1 MGKLDY
7 TFKTDTLFK
16 ILFVKYPD
24 LLKRLVA
31 ELLGIQLSSIG
42 EFTIINTEMPPEAM
56 SEKFCRLDIH
66 MTVNGQHVDLE
77 VQVNNEND
85 YPERTLFYWARDYST
100 ALGTG
105 QEYIKLPRTVIIS
118 IINFE
123 LFDCE
128 EFHSQFEALEVTRH
142 TRLTDRM
149 CLHYFELPKVPFSDS
164 VGNELK
170 LWLSL
175 FKADTEEELT
185 RLEELEVPFVEQ
197 AITAYRSIIATD
209 EFKELE
215 RLRELARHNEAS
227 ALANARREAD
237 KAATEREGRKWQ
249 SVIKDER
256 VANQAALAAKDAANQ
271 AALAAKDAANQAALA
286 AKDAELAKLKSL
298 LGRDIKSSEY

>member
-1 MGKLDY
+1 VAKLDY

-31 ELLGIQLSSIG
+31 ELLNIQIVSIG
-42 EFTIINTEMPPEAM
+42 EFIITNTEIPPEALK
-56 SEKFCRLDIH
+56 EKFCRLDIH
-66 MTVNGQHVDLE
+66 MTINGQHVDLE
-77 VQVNNEND
+77 VQVADDHD
-85 YPERTLFYWARDYST
+85 YPERTLFYWARDYSS

-105 QEYIKLPRTVIIS
+105 QQYIKLPRTVIIS

-128 EFHSQFEALEVTRH
+128 DFHSQFETLEVTRH

-164 VGNELK
+164 VDNELR

-175 FKADTEEELT
+175 FKADTEEDLKC
-185 RLEELEVPFVEQ
+185 LERLEVPFVEQ

-215 RLRELARHNEAS
+215 RLRELAQHNEAS
-227 ALANARREAD
+227 ALANARQE
-237 KAATEREGRKWQ
+237 ERQKWQ
-249 SVIKDER
+249 AIMAVEKT
-256 VANQAALAAKDAANQ
+256 ANQAALAEKDATIEAKEIAIADKDAA
-271 AALAAKDAANQAALA
+271 LADKDTVLA
-286 AKDAELAKLKSL
+286 AKDAEIAELKSL
-298 LGRDIKSSEY
+298 LGKNVKSSEF

>member
-1 MGKLDY
+1 MAKLNY

-31 ELLGIQLSSIG
+31 ELLNIQLASIG
-42 EFTIINTEMPPEAM
+42 EFIITNTEIPPEALK
-56 SEKFCRLDIH
+56 EKFCRLDIH
-66 MTVNGQHVDLE
+66 MTVNEQHVDLE
-77 VQVNNEND
+77 VQVNDEHD

-100 ALGTG
+100 SIGSG
-105 QEYIKLPRTVIIS
+105 HVYINLPRTVIIS

-128 EFHSQFEALEVTRH
+128 DFHSQFEALEVTRH

-164 VGNELK
+164 VDNELR

-175 FKADTEEELT
+175 FKADTEEDLK
-185 RLEELEVPFVEQ
+185 RLERLEVPFVKQ
-197 AITAYRSIIATD
+197 AITAYRSIIVTD

-249 SVIKDER
+249 VVIAEEKA
-256 VANQAALAAKDAANQ
+256 ANQTALAEKDAANQ
-271 AALAAKDAANQAALA
+271 AALAE
-286 AKDAELAKLKSL
+286 KDAEIAELKLMLSKNAKP
-298 LGRDIKSSEY
+298 SES